1 MTQAQPAAGGA
12 RVTIPQ
18 AVVVND
24 LAGLLGVTPVDV
36 IKELM
41 KNGVMATIN
50 QVVDFDTA
58 AVVAADLAALRG
70 YAEGRFAADGADAP
84 AAEGSAA

>member
-1 MTQAQPAAGGA
+1 MTNQQVV
-12 RVTIPQ
+12 RIPE
-18 AVVVND
+18 AIVVAD
-24 LAGLLGVTPVDV
+24 LAALLGVTPVDV

-58 AVVAADLAALRG
+58 AIVATDMGFAL
-70 YAEGRFAADGADAP
+70 E
-84 AAEGSAA
+84 